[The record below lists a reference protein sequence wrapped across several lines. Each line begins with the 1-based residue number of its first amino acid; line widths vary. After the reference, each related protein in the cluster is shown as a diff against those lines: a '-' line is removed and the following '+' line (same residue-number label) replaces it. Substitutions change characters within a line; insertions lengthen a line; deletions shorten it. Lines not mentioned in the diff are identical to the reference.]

1 MKIRSG
7 FVSNSSSSSFIIGVA
22 IVPSDRVEEAKKIA
36 DADTW
41 SVELL
46 EVTDAIERGRGWD
59 NDGLDVE
66 KDVYT
71 VSSFT
76 YDEISVRGV
85 MDAYEK
91 DQDIR
96 IMVLSGSG
104 DEPELDE
111 GGWEYN
117 YDDVDSDWF
126 SASQMKAAE
135 FIQELGGDYTY
146 GAGRNG

>member
-1 MKIRSG
+1 MKFRNG

-36 DADTW
+36 ANDTW
-41 SVELL
+41 SVDLL
-46 EVTDAIERGRGWD
+46 DIPEAIERGEHWG
-59 NDGLDVE
+59 DGLNTE
-66 KDVYT
+66 KDAYT
-71 VSSFT
+71 VSSFN
-76 YDEISVRGV
+76 YDEITVRGV
-85 MDAYEK
+85 MSAYEK

-96 IMVLSGSG
+96 IMVLQGSG

-117 YDDVDSDWF
+117 YDAVDSDWF
-126 SASQMKAAE
+126 SESQMKAAS